1 MKRTTISLTD
11 DLALVLGREARRRG
25 QSMSEVA
32 RAALSEHF
40 GVSGERRQSVPFAAV
55 ARSGHSDTAE
65 RVEELLEGEWDE
77 DPASER

>member
-32 RAALSEHF
+32 REALSEHF
-40 GVSGERRQSVPFAAV
+40 GVAAEQHRSVPFAAV
-55 ARSGHSDTAE
+55 GHSGYSDTAE
-65 RVEELLEGEWDE
+65 RLEELLDEEWPE
-77 DPASER
+77 DIVGKP